1 MAAYRS
7 SLEDQDHFCAM
18 LGCYLARA
26 PGDFHCCPGHL
37 QLATQLSDRPFRLY
51 GEFSANS
58 ERDAWC
64 ASLLVFESNHIPTG
78 VPHLDH
84 NDHLFD
90 KLPWNAGD
98 TFEVPNHH
106 DRCAFLFFKE
116 KPLSYGAIYKDGPEE
131 IKWKGNG
138 NKQVIEHKGADL
150 IIEGVS
156 LRFSGVIPVKIK
168 SIQQGWWMLTH
179 FLYQDHSL
187 YCMSYERKS
196 PRDTEDK
203 DRGSDEEEEAD
214 GKDDD
219 DKTNAKEAEKDPWI
233 SNPKG
238 ARTRITRPRNMSS
251 FGGFGR
257 KFNSNPPNLLASGTD
272 DGISFLSWSRKVQ
285 QVSSS
290 TLYDGTTGAIAIE
303 RKSSGADD
311 GEISVWGLPKSSE
324 PSHFRLLKGIGSA
337 TQDENPW
344 NRKVQQVSSSTSYDV
359 ATGVFAMECKSSGAD
374 DGEISVWGLPK
385 SSEPS
390 HFRLL
395 KGIGSATQDEN
406 PWNRKVQQVSSS
418 TSYDVATG
426 VFAMEW
432 CPSSSSYL
440 PTCAKDKQTIF
451 WYTNT
456 SVGFYGV
463 EENHFRTAPLRAPK
477 WYKHSVG
484 FGGKLGASAKGAS
497 TIQSEVS
504 LQSLVTEQSLLK
516 QTSEFEE
523 EESSGS
529 APDDAI
535 QRALVVGD
543 QKEVVVDQSS
553 ANKMADV
560 LVGGRAVPVRNI

>member
-1 MAAYRS
+1 
-7 SLEDQDHFCAM
+7 M

-251 FGGFGR
+251 FGVCFLTTVSFFKTPLTFPSLCFRVLVVSLIPILQIYLLPGLMMESLFYRGVE
-257 KFNSNPPNLLASGTD
+257 KFNKYLHLPYTMGLLVRIRIFS
-272 DGISFLSWSRKVQ
+272 
-285 QVSSS
+285 
-290 TLYDGTTGAIAIE
+290 
-303 RKSSGADD
+303 
-311 GEISVWGLPKSSE
+311 
-324 PSHFRLLKGIGSA
+324 PSI
-337 TQDENPW
+337 N
-344 NRKVQQVSSSTSYDV
+344 
-359 ATGVFAMECKSSGAD
+359 
-374 DGEISVWGLPK
+374 
-385 SSEPS
+385 
-390 HFRLL
+390 
-395 KGIGSATQDEN
+395 
-406 PWNRKVQQVSSS
+406 
-418 TSYDVATG
+418 
-426 VFAMEW
+426 
-432 CPSSSSYL
+432 
-440 PTCAKDKQTIF
+440 
-451 WYTNT
+451 
-456 SVGFYGV
+456 SVGL
-463 EENHFRTAPLRAPK
+463 E
-477 WYKHSVG
+477 SVN
-484 FGGKLGASAKGAS
+484 S
-497 TIQSEVS
+497 
-504 LQSLVTEQSLLK
+504 
-516 QTSEFEE
+516 
-523 EESSGS
+523 
-529 APDDAI
+529 
-535 QRALVVGD
+535 
-543 QKEVVVDQSS
+543 
-553 ANKMADV
+553 
-560 LVGGRAVPVRNI
+560 